1 VGLLIQNGTTPT
13 ILFLMVDATDG
24 ETAELGL
31 SPTVEISK
39 NGGAFAATTNSAVEI
54 SDGWYAVTLTADE
67 TDTDGVLAI
76 RATAA
81 GADEW
86 RDYHQVYSNLS
97 AIVTGA
103 SVTVTGPVLESG
115 NIRLVQ
121 GDDYSVTS
129 GQALEWSSAD
139 WPDLTGG
146 SAHLYAWLNSSA
158 GTATFDKAGTV
169 LNAGSATQTVRVTPG
184 TADTA
189 ALVPHT
195 IDGGGYTFQV
205 KATLAGG
212 EVVTLVQG
220 LMTVEPDVSA

>member
-1 VGLLIQNGTTPT
+1 MGLLIQNGTTPI
-13 ILFLMVDATDG
+13 ILFLMVDQTDG
-24 ETAELGL
+24 ETAETGL
-31 SPTVEISK
+31 SPSVEISK

-129 GQALEWSSAD
+129 GQALEWSSSD

-146 SAHLYAWLNSSA
+146 SVHLYAWLNA
-158 GTATFDKAGTV
+158 DNATTFDKAGTV
-169 LNAGSATQTVRVTPG
+169 VNAGSTTQTVRVTPG

-189 ALVPHT
+189 ALT
-195 IDGGGYTFQV
+195 ADGTGYTFQV